1 MKKDGEQTT
10 KVENIITENGK
21 ETMWKTCQK
30 MTTYTYMRGFAS
42 RRVLQG
48 F

>member
-1 MKKDGEQTT
+1 MKKDGELTT

-21 ETMWKTCQK
+21 ETMWKICQK
-30 MTTYTYMRGFAS
+30 MTTFTYMRGFTS